1 MAQLFDIQKV
11 TVGPRN
17 LEAVVALAPS
27 APVMTS
33 DDIEATAHVFDLLP
47 GLMDHICLGDSSER
61 FTEVAGNTE
70 LAHLL
75 EHVTVELLAQ
85 TDVAGDISSGRTT
98 QLEDRLYQ
106 ITLACSD
113 DVLVAGALSSAV
125 WILQWAFSGAGD
137 PKPDV
142 AATVEGLVAL
152 VRSLDEKDEGASES
166 DLRAEK
172 DVEPEPKPEPEPAV
186 EEVPAPAP
194 IEAAQDSEDK
204 PVELAPE
211 PEEVPEPAS
220 ESEPA
225 SGSELESD
233 EPGETCV
240 MHPVPEPAPADDAPE
255 PEPEPQLVIEEE
267 PAPVEDEEPLPDAAE
282 PEEEPVPVPEP
293 EEPAEEPEPDPDPDP
308 EPEPESE
315 PEPEPAKPADPWD
328 LIDAPRPHL
337 VR

>member
-98 QLEDRLYQ
+98 QLGDRRYQ

-152 VRSLDEKDEGASES
+152 VKSLDEKDEGSSEP
-166 DLRAEK
+166 DLPAEN
-172 DVEPEPKPEPEPAV
+172 DVESEPEPEAEPAV
-186 EEVPAPAP
+186 EEAPAPAP
-194 IEAAQDSEDK
+194 VEPAQEPEPAWSVEAPAE
-204 PVELAPE
+204 PAPE
-211 PEEVPEPAS
+211 PEH
-220 ESEPA
+220 ESE
-225 SGSELESD
+225 
-233 EPGETCV
+233 EPSETCV
-240 MHPVPEPAPADDAPE
+240 MHPVPEPAPVDDAPE

-267 PAPVEDEEPLPDAAE
+267 PEPVEDEEPLPDAAE
-282 PEEEPVPVPEP
+282 PEEEPVPSPEP
-293 EEPAEEPEPDPDPDP
+293 EESVEEPEAEP
-308 EPEPESE
+308 EPEPEA
-315 PEPEPAKPADPWD
+315 EPEPAKPADPWD

>member
-17 LEAVVALAPS
+17 LEAVVTLAPS

-98 QLEDRLYQ
+98 QLGDRLYQ

-152 VRSLDEKDEGASES
+152 VKSLDEKDEGSSEP
-166 DLRAEK
+166 DLPAGN
-172 DVEPEPKPEPEPAV
+172 DVEPEPEPKAEPAV
-186 EEVPAPAP
+186 EEAPAPAP
-194 IEAAQDSEDK
+194 VEPAQEPEPAWSEEAPAE
-204 PVELAPE
+204 PAPE
-211 PEEVPEPAS
+211 PDH
-220 ESEPA
+220 ESE
-225 SGSELESD
+225 
-233 EPGETCV
+233 EPSETCV
-240 MHPVPEPAPADDAPE
+240 MHPVPEPAPVDDAPE
-255 PEPEPQLVIEEE
+255 PESEPQLVIEEE
-267 PAPVEDEEPLPDAAE
+267 PEPVEDEEPLPDAAE
-282 PEEEPVPVPEP
+282 PEEEPVPSPEP
-293 EEPAEEPEPDPDPDP
+293 EEPSEES
-308 EPEPESE
+308 EPESE
-315 PEPEPAKPADPWD
+315 PEAAPEPEPEPDPEPAKPADPWD

>member
-1 MAQLFDIQKV
+1 MAQLFDIRKV

-47 GLMDHICLGDSSER
+47 GLVDHICLGDSSER

-85 TDVAGDISSGRTT
+85 TDIAGDISSGRTT
-98 QLEDRLYQ
+98 QLDDRLYQ

-125 WILQWAFSGAGD
+125 WILQWAFSGAGE
-137 PKPDV
+137 PRPDV
-142 AATVEGLVAL
+142 PATVEGLVAL
-152 VRSLDEKDEGASES
+152 VKSLDEKDGGSPEPDSPTERGIESEPESAAEGDSGLATAES
-166 DLRAEK
+166 FQ
-172 DVEPEPKPEPEPAV
+172 EPEP
-186 EEVPAPAP
+186 VPAPP
-194 IEAAQDSEDK
+194 EKE
-204 PVELAPE
+204 PVELAAESEPE
-211 PEEVPEPAS
+211 PEGPGETTVMRPISEPMPADAAPKAELEPQPVVEVGPEPIEDEGPLPEAP
-220 ESEPA
+220 EPYEDPA
-225 SGSELESD
+225 PSP
-233 EPGETCV
+233 EPGEAA
-240 MHPVPEPAPADDAPE
+240 EEPE
-255 PEPEPQLVIEEE
+255 PEPEP
-267 PAPVEDEEPLPDAAE
+267 DS
-282 PEEEPVPVPEP
+282 
-293 EEPAEEPEPDPDPDP
+293 EPEP
-308 EPEPESE
+308 E

>member
-33 DDIEATAHVFDLLP
+33 DDIEGTAHVFDLLP

-98 QLEDRLYQ
+98 QLGDRLYQ

-142 AATVEGLVAL
+142 AATVRGLVAL
-152 VRSLDEKDEGASES
+152 VKSLDEKDEGSPEP
-166 DLRAEK
+166 DLPAEN
-172 DVEPEPKPEPEPAV
+172 DVEPEPEPEAEPAV
-186 EEVPAPAP
+186 EEAPAPAP
-194 IEAAQDSEDK
+194 VEPAQEPVPAQSEEEQE
-204 PVELAPE
+204 PVAPE
-211 PEEVPEPAS
+211 PEPES
-220 ESEPA
+220 ESE
-225 SGSELESD
+225 

-240 MHPVPEPAPADDAPE
+240 MHPVPEPDPVDDTPV

-267 PAPVEDEEPLPDAAE
+267 PEPVEDEEPLPDAAE
-282 PEEEPVPVPEP
+282 PEEEPVPSPEP
-293 EEPAEEPEPDPDPDP
+293 EEPSEEPEA
-308 EPEPESE
+308 EPEPEAAPEPE

>member
-98 QLEDRLYQ
+98 QLGDRLYQ

-152 VRSLDEKDEGASES
+152 VKSLDEKDEGSSEL
-166 DLRAEK
+166 DLPAGN
-172 DVEPEPKPEPEPAV
+172 DVESEPEPEAEPAV
-186 EEVPAPAP
+186 EEAPAPAP
-194 IEAAQDSEDK
+194 VEPAQEPEPAWSVEAPAE
-204 PVELAPE
+204 PAPE
-211 PEEVPEPAS
+211 PEH
-220 ESEPA
+220 ESE
-225 SGSELESD
+225 
-233 EPGETCV
+233 EPSETCV
-240 MHPVPEPAPADDAPE
+240 MHPVPEPAPVDDAPE
-255 PEPEPQLVIEEE
+255 PEPEPQPVIEEE

-282 PEEEPVPVPEP
+282 PEEEPAPEP
-293 EEPAEEPEPDPDPDP
+293 EEPSEEPEA
-308 EPEPESE
+308 EPEPEAAPEPE

>member
-98 QLEDRLYQ
+98 QLGDRLYQ

-152 VRSLDEKDEGASES
+152 VKSLDEKDEGSSEL
-166 DLRAEK
+166 DLPAEK
-172 DVEPEPKPEPEPAV
+172 DVEPEPEPEAETAV

-194 IEAAQDSEDK
+194 VEPAQEPEPAWSEEGL
-204 PVELAPE
+204 VAPE
-211 PEEVPEPAS
+211 PEP
-220 ESEPA
+220 ESE
-225 SGSELESD
+225 

-240 MHPVPEPAPADDAPE
+240 MHPVPEPDPVDDTPV

-267 PAPVEDEEPLPDAAE
+267 PEPVEDEEPLPDAAE
-282 PEEEPVPVPEP
+282 PEEEPVPAPEP
-293 EEPAEEPEPDPDPDP
+293 EEPAEEPEPDPDPD
-308 EPEPESE
+308 

>member
-98 QLEDRLYQ
+98 QLGDRLYQ

-152 VRSLDEKDEGASES
+152 VKSLDEKDEGSSEP
-166 DLRAEK
+166 DLPAEK
-172 DVEPEPKPEPEPAV
+172 DVEPESEPEPEPAI
-186 EEVPAPAP
+186 EEVPAPV
-194 IEAAQDSEDK
+194 
-204 PVELAPE
+204 PVEPAQEPVPAQSEEEQEPVAPE
-211 PEEVPEPAS
+211 PEPEP
-220 ESEPA
+220 E
-225 SGSELESD
+225 

-240 MHPVPEPAPADDAPE
+240 MHPVPEPAPVDDAPE
-255 PEPEPQLVIEEE
+255 PEPEPQPVIEEE
-267 PAPVEDEEPLPDAAE
+267 PEPVEDEEPLPDAAE
-282 PEEEPVPVPEP
+282 PEEKPVPSPEP
-293 EEPAEEPEPDPDPDP
+293 EKPSEEPEA
-308 EPEPESE
+308 EPEPEAAPEPE

>member
-1 MAQLFDIQKV
+1 MAQLFDIRKV

-47 GLMDHICLGDSSER
+47 GLVDHICLGDSSER

-85 TDVAGDISSGRTT
+85 TDIAGDISSGRTT
-98 QLEDRLYQ
+98 QLDDRLYQ

-125 WILQWAFSGAGD
+125 WILQWAFSGAGE
-137 PKPDV
+137 PRPDV
-142 AATVEGLVAL
+142 PATVEGLVAL
-152 VRSLDEKDEGASES
+152 VKSLDEKDGGSPEPDPPTERGIESEPESAAEGDS
-166 DLRAEK
+166 DLATAESFQESEPGPVPAWPEK
-172 DVEPEPKPEPEPAV
+172 EPVELAAESEPAPEGPGETTVMRPIPEPMPADAAPKAEPEPQPAV
-186 EEVPAPAP
+186 EEGPEP
-194 IEAAQDSEDK
+194 IEDGRPLPE
-204 PVELAPE
+204 APE
-211 PEEVPEPAS
+211 PYEDPAPS
-220 ESEPA
+220 P
-225 SGSELESD
+225 
-233 EPGETCV
+233 EPGEV
-240 MHPVPEPAPADDAPE
+240 AEEPE
-255 PEPEPQLVIEEE
+255 PEPEP
-267 PAPVEDEEPLPDAAE
+267 
-282 PEEEPVPVPEP
+282 
-293 EEPAEEPEPDPDPDP
+293 DPD
-308 EPEPESE
+308 SE

>member
-98 QLEDRLYQ
+98 QLDDRLYQ

-152 VRSLDEKDEGASES
+152 VKSLDEKDEGSAES
-166 DLRAEK
+166 DLLGEK
-172 DVEPEPKPEPEPAV
+172 DVEPEPEPEPEPAV
-186 EEVPAPAP
+186 EEVPVPAPAP
-194 IEAAQDSEDK
+194 IEAAQDSEDE

-211 PEEVPEPAS
+211 PEEVPEPAP

-225 SGSELESD
+225 SESELESD

-240 MHPVPEPAPADDAPE
+240 MHPVPEPAPADDA
-255 PEPEPQLVIEEE
+255 PEPQLVIEEE

-293 EEPAEEPEPDPDPDP
+293 EEPVEEPEAEP
-308 EPEPESE
+308 EPEPEPETE

>member
-98 QLEDRLYQ
+98 QLGDRLYQ

-125 WILQWAFSGAGD
+125 WILQWAFSGAG
-137 PKPDV
+137 
-142 AATVEGLVAL
+142 
-152 VRSLDEKDEGASES
+152 SW
-166 DLRAEK
+166 
-172 DVEPEPKPEPEPAV
+172 
-186 EEVPAPAP
+186 EVPSPCP
-194 IEAAQDSEDK
+194 EALQFSSPRMTTQDWARVMVLSPPK
-204 PVELAPE
+204 SPLA
-211 PEEVPEPAS
+211 
-220 ESEPA
+220 
-225 SGSELESD
+225 L
-233 EPGETCV
+233 T
-240 MHPVPEPAPADDAPE
+240 
-255 PEPEPQLVIEEE
+255 
-267 PAPVEDEEPLPDAAE
+267 PD
-282 PEEEPVPVPEP
+282 
-293 EEPAEEPEPDPDPDP
+293 
-308 EPEPESE
+308 
-315 PEPEPAKPADPWD
+315 
-328 LIDAPRPHL
+328 R
-337 VR
+337 

>member
-1 MAQLFDIQKV
+1 MAQLFDIRKV

-47 GLMDHICLGDSSER
+47 GLVDHICLGDSSER

-85 TDVAGDISSGRTT
+85 TDIAGDISSGRTT
-98 QLEDRLYQ
+98 QLDDRLYQ

-125 WILQWAFSGAGD
+125 WILQWAFSGAGE
-137 PKPDV
+137 PRPDV
-142 AATVEGLVAL
+142 PATVEGLVAL
-152 VRSLDEKDEGASES
+152 VKSLDEKDGGSPEPNPPTERGIES
-166 DLRAEK
+166 
-172 DVEPEPKPEPEPAV
+172 EPESAADGDSGLATAESFQESEPGP
-186 EEVPAPAP
+186 VPAWP
-194 IEAAQDSEDK
+194 EKE
-204 PVELAPE
+204 PVELA
-211 PEEVPEPAS
+211 A

-225 SGSELESD
+225 PEG
-233 EPGETCV
+233 PGETTV
-240 MHPVPEPAPADDAPE
+240 MRPISEPMPSDAAPKA
-255 PEPEPQLVIEEE
+255 EPEPQPVAEEGPEPIEDGRLLPEAPDPCEDPAPSPEPGEVAEE
-267 PAPVEDEEPLPDAAE
+267 P
-282 PEEEPVPVPEP
+282 
-293 EEPAEEPEPDPDPDP
+293 EPEPDPD
-308 EPEPESE
+308 SE

>member
-1 MAQLFDIQKV
+1 MAQLFDIRKV

-47 GLMDHICLGDSSER
+47 GLVDHICLGDSSER

-85 TDVAGDISSGRTT
+85 TDIAGDISSGRTT
-98 QLEDRLYQ
+98 QLDDRLYQ

-125 WILQWAFSGAGD
+125 WILQWAFSGAGE
-137 PKPDV
+137 PRPDV
-142 AATVEGLVAL
+142 PATVEGLVAL
-152 VRSLDEKDEGASES
+152 VKSLDEKDGGSPEPDPPTERGIESEPESAAEGDS
-166 DLRAEK
+166 DLATAESFQ
-172 DVEPEPKPEPEPAV
+172 EPEPGP
-186 EEVPAPAP
+186 VPAWP
-194 IEAAQDSEDK
+194 EKE
-204 PVELAPE
+204 PVELA
-211 PEEVPEPAS
+211 AK
-220 ESEPA
+220 SEPA
-225 SGSELESD
+225 PEGPGETTVMRPIPEPMPADAAPKAEPEPQPVVEEGPEPIEDEGPLPEAPEPYEDPAPSP
-233 EPGETCV
+233 EPGEV
-240 MHPVPEPAPADDAPE
+240 AEEPE
-255 PEPEPQLVIEEE
+255 PEPEP
-267 PAPVEDEEPLPDAAE
+267 
-282 PEEEPVPVPEP
+282 
-293 EEPAEEPEPDPDPDP
+293 DPD
-308 EPEPESE
+308 SE

-328 LIDAPRPHL
+328 LINAPRPHL